1 MSQAELEYLTRTPNL
16 LRDLVNELR
25 RFNDNYEK
33 ANKITTNK

>member
-1 MSQAELEYLTRTPNL
+1 MTQAELDYLVRTPNL

-33 ANKITTNK
+33 ANKIITNK